1 MQGGALLKV
10 VVQPVNPAF
19 KEYVLR
25 YVSEIADPVYTF
37 VGTESFNTYVFD
49 CTAENYWTA
58 VDGLKAALRRPPL
71 GNVMFCQVKPYGM
84 PTWPPL
90 FDKDKYPRP

>member
-1 MQGGALLKV
+1 MKV

-25 YVSEIADPVYTF
+25 YASEIEDPKYTF
-37 VGTESFNTYVFD
+37 VGTESFGVYVFD

-71 GNVMFCQVKPYGM
+71 GNAMFCQVKPYGM
-84 PTWPPL
+84 TTWPPL